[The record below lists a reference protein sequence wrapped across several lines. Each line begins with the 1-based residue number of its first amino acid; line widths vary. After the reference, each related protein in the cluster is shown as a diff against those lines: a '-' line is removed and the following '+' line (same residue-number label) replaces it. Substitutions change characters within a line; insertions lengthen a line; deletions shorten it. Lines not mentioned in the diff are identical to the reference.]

1 MEAVSRR
8 SFLVQGSA
16 GVAGAASVAVGGIAL
31 TGGSA
36 SAAEQPLGAE
46 EVAVLERPMLLQV
59 LDATTGEVEILV
71 GETEIVFTDR
81 TLVARVLRAT
91 R

>member
-8 SFLVQGSA
+8 SFLVRGSA
-16 GVAGAASVAVGGIAL
+16 GVAGAATVAVGGIAL

-36 SAAEQPLGAE
+36 GAE
-46 EVAVLERPMLLQV
+46 DAPLQQHELAALDQPMLV
-59 LDATTGEVEILV
+59 RVSDAAAGEVEILV
-71 GETEIVFTDR
+71 GEDEIVFTDR
-81 TLVARVLRAT
+81 SLVARLLRAS